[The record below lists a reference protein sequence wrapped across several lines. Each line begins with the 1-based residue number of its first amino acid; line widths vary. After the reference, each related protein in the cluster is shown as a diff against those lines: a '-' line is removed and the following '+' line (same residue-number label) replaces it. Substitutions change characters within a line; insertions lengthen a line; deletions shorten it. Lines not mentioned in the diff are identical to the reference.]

1 MANSF
6 QQEQERPELE
16 MISELAENIVLRLP
30 GCDDVMIRKTIQEVY
45 REFCRETKCLTA
57 ERIIEL
63 VPGRLDYPLVP
74 MIGEV
79 VADVRAVAIGTQRL
93 NHGFDYSMHSLGRL
107 TLHLS
112 PRWIPPS
119 PPMLPDGMIVPA
131 SVPGETSPSIPLAER
146 HIHLAPV
153 FARIVQEEIPA
164 LNSEKVPRG
173 MIELHGDAIC
183 SGVLARLF
191 AMTGRAWSDPQQ
203 AAMERANYEGAKS
216 ELRMRRETPP
226 GGRFIDTSQVL

>member
-6 QQEQERPELE
+6 QQEQETPELE
-16 MISELAENIVLRLP
+16 MLSELAENLVFRLR
-30 GCDDVMIRKTIQEVY
+30 GCDDVMIRKTLQEVY

-57 ERIIEL
+57 DRIIE
-63 VPGRLDYPLVP
+63 VEPGRLDYPLAP
-74 MIGEV
+74 AFGGV
-79 VADVRAVAIGTQRL
+79 VTDVRRAAIGTQRL
-93 NHGFDYSMHSLGRL
+93 NPGFDYSTHGTRPLV
-107 TLHLS
+107 LHLS
-112 PRWIPPS
+112 PRWVPHPQ
-119 PPMLPDGMIVPA
+119 PQAPDGMTVPA
-131 SVPGETSPSIPLAER
+131 AVPGETPPSIPLAER

-153 FARIVQEEIPA
+153 FVRVVQEEIPS

-216 ELRMRRETPP
+216 ELRMKHETPP
-226 GGRFIDTSQVL
+226 GGRFIDTSQIL